1 MRRGTC
7 DIGEQGKDVLIH
19 EVRVGGYIGGGEE
32 VTAGCEHLFED

>member
-7 DIGEQGKDVLIH
+7 DISEQGKDVLVE

-32 VTAGCEHLFED
+32 VTAGCEDCVED

>member
-7 DIGEQGKDVLIH
+7 DISEEREDVLVE

-32 VTAGCEHLFED
+32 VTAGCEDLFED